1 MYFNQIIYNEYISC
15 CVSMSIKVIKTKSV
29 PNNPK
34 NTTTKKR
41 SLTGGN
47 PRCTFTNSIFDPSVP
62 DWCIKPQ
69 IPTPL
74 ADVVKNAVDLPVN
87 LVKEKLADTIVSL
100 VATTGGET
108 AANLISKNAATA
120 VSKDMKTINNILENK
135 IVQKEMKEL
144 SDNVTKE
151 FSRGID
157 NLSQQIQEPVASLV
171 TNVAEGA
178 IDAVENVAKN
188 SPIGVVLTFK
198 DAVDKVN
205 DVAKNA
211 TDMIGIINDSVEPVK
226 KALEKTKSLEEAIA
240 SASKPLTTAVTDAKN
255 TANAAA
261 NAAVT
266 AANDTANAAANAAVT
281 AANDTANAA
290 KDTAVTAAND
300 TVTAA
305 KDTVTAAKDTVTA
318 AKDTVTDVTDAKD
331 AANAAVT
338 AANDTVTDAKDTAKA
353 ATTETKGKRIVGG
366 SRKRQIYK
374 ISRRVQR
381 TLRRIK
387 QKCGLKNK
395 FLSKTFNSKYF
406 KK

>member
-41 SLTGGN
+41 SLTGGAQN
-47 PRCTFTNSIFDPSVP
+47 CSFTNSIFDPSVP

-74 ADVVKNAVDLPVN
+74 EDVVKNAVNLPVN

-108 AANLISKNAATA
+108 AANLISKNAASA
-120 VSKDMKTINNILENK
+120 VSKDMKTINNILENPK
-135 IVQKEMKEL
+135 VKKEMKEL

-151 FSRGID
+151 FSLGID
-157 NLSQQIQEPVASLV
+157 NLSQQIQKPVASLV

-240 SASKPLTTAVTDAKN
+240 SASKPLTTAVTAAKD
-255 TANAAA
+255 TAA

-266 AANDTANAAANAAVT
+266 AANAAVTDAKDTAVTAAKDTANAAVTAAAT

-290 KDTAVTAAND
+290 
-300 TVTAA
+300 
-305 KDTVTAAKDTVTA
+305 
-318 AKDTVTDVTDAKD
+318 VTDAKD
-331 AANAAVT
+331 AVT
-338 AANDTVTDAKDTAKA
+338 VTDAKNTVTDAKDTAKA